1 MKAKVVFALAIAT
14 VLTMPPQTRG
24 AKCKVLHSFNSGYVP
39 SGSLLLNK
47 KGKLFGGTY
56 SSVFELIPQPS
67 GRWKKV
73 VLHNFA
79 TQDGNPWGALI
90 FDREGNLYGTTSGG
104 PVSNSEVYELHPVTD
119 GWVFSALYTDG
130 AGPGVLLDNAGNIYG
145 EMGPGANK
153 YYGAIAELFPGANGW
168 DYTALYSSCSQDNCA
183 DGFALPAPPVWDD
196 HGNMF
201 GVTTFGEFNNPQCW
215 NGNGCGVVFE
225 MTPNGDGTWD
235 YYVLHRFASSQTD
248 GQSPQGGLVRDAA
261 GNFYGTTAH
270 GGPHGHKGGAHGNGI
285 VFKLSPNATGRWTMT
300 VIYDFPDGC
309 GHGCEPFGDLAFDQA
324 GNLYGANGGGNATC
338 SGGAYFCGMIY
349 KLTPQPDGTWKY
361 GAVYKFNGP
370 DGFGPLGV
378 TLDKK
383 GHIYGATTE
392 GGKYNFGVAFEIIP

>member
-1 MKAKVVFALAIAT
+1 MEIQFWTAGGIFFGVT
-14 VLTMPPQTRG
+14 LTG
-24 AKCKVLHSFNSGYVP
+24 GNVSC
-39 SGSLLLNK
+39 
-47 KGKLFGGTY
+47 GTY
-56 SSVFELIPQPS
+56 GCGTVYRLAPGKD
-67 GRWKKV
+67 GRWKEKIIR
-73 VLHNFA
+73 NS
-79 TQDGNPWGALI
+79 TPTDGLPYGPLAR
-90 FDREGNLYGTTSGG
+90 DSDGDLYGTTQGFRG
-104 PVSNSEVYELHPVTD
+104 HSEVFELTPGPG
-119 GWVFSALYTDG
+119 GWSYNVLYTDG
-130 AGPGVLLDNAGNIYG
+130 AGPGILLDKAGIIYG
-145 EMGPGANK
+145 QMGPGPYT
-153 YYGAIAELFPGANGW
+153 YYGAIAELSPGPDGW
-168 DYTALYSSCSQDNCA
+168 NYDALYNFCSPTGDCW
-183 DGFALPAPPVWDD
+183 DGFVLPAPPVWDGK
-196 HGNMF
+196 GNLF
-201 GVTTFGEFNNPQCW
+201 GVTQEGGIGW
-215 NGNGCGVVFE
+215 GGNGNPPCWTNDGCGVVFE